1 MAVAE
6 MEGSCGLGSWESNSA
21 VRLAFASSPEGPYER
36 APGPLLL
43 QPFAHNP
50 TMHMTSN
57 GSLVIAHIG
66 MGIPYKPFFGNCSNG
81 TTPGGHPGL
90 SESLGTAGTPLP
102 PPNFLVLDGG
112 NPGAPENWRKINS
125 TSDWAANNPGLYFYP
140 DDSVLLIY
148 KVHCACPS
156 NCFCAQFGLATAPH
170 YTGPYTDAGL
180 IPVYG
185 EDAYIWRDSL
195 GDGGAFHMLFQG
207 GSYAPQYPQYV
218 GHWHTAFSPDG
229 FNWTVA
235 SDSMVFDGNIA
246 IKNGAPSLATGRR
259 ERHQILFTDGL
270 PSHLFNGAQLAN
282 ATSDSTFTSVQPIVI
297 TQ

>member
-1 MAVAE
+1 
-6 MEGSCGLGSWESNSA
+6 MEGRSIRRR
-21 VRLAFASSPEGPYER
+21 RLHER
-36 APGPLLL
+36 ATHCYH
-43 QPFAHNP
+43 A
-50 TMHMTSN
+50 
-57 GSLVIAHIG
+57 VIRG
-66 MGIPYKPFFGNCSNG
+66 
-81 TTPGGHPGL
+81 
-90 SESLGTAGTPLP
+90 
-102 PPNFLVLDGG
+102 
-112 NPGAPENWRKINS
+112 WRGV
-125 TSDWAANNPGLYFYP
+125 P
-140 DDSVLLIY
+140 
-148 KVHCACPS
+148 
-156 NCFCAQFGLATAPH
+156 
-170 YTGPYTDAGL
+170 
-180 IPVYG
+180 YG

-282 ATSDSTFTSVQPIVI
+282 ATSDSTFTSVQPIVT